1 MNRGLAVVI
10 VGALV
15 TAGCGGD
22 DEPSETSAPN
32 PTEAASPEEQAVV
45 DGALL
50 ELSDFPSGWSQRTAE
65 DEEDPREEDGQREIA
80 KCIGVDFE
88 RLYGEDVNADS
99 PTFVSPGDEEV
110 SSSAVI
116 EETEEDA
123 RFVVETLATDKA
135 LTCVAE
141 QLQDYM
147 EERTRGEDAEI
158 GTVAVDRMSFT
169 QLGDR
174 TDAYRITV
182 PISMEGLETDAYF
195 DIATVLV
202 GRAGATVQ
210 AFSVITPFDTAQ
222 LEELTTVVV
231 DRLTRGLEDAG
242 I

>member
-1 MNRGLAVVI
+1 MVI
-10 VGALV
+10 VAALV

-22 DEPSETSAPN
+22 DDSSKTSSPN

-45 DGALL
+45 DAALL

-65 DEEDPREEDGQREIA
+65 DEEDPREEDRQRAIA
-80 KCIGVDFE
+80 ECMGVDFE
-88 RLYGEDVNADS
+88 RLYGEDVSADS
-99 PTFVSPGDEEV
+99 PTFVSPGDEEI
-110 SSSAVI
+110 SSSAGI
-116 EETEEDA
+116 EDTEEDA

-135 LTCVAE
+135 LTCIAE
-141 QLQDYM
+141 QLQAFM
-147 EERTRGEDAEI
+147 EERSRGEDAEI

-182 PISMEGLETDAYF
+182 PIKAEGLEVDAYF
-195 DIATVLV
+195 DIASVRV

-222 LEELTTVVV
+222 LEELTATVV